1 MRQACDVAIRVCVC
15 VQSFILISLHSY
27 FQPGVVDKDGRT
39 PLRLAVKNG
48 KLEVVN
54 YLIVEQNV
62 GLKGRC
68 EQLSIEE

>member
-1 MRQACDVAIRVCVC
+1 MRHVYIILCLGRCSCVC
-15 VQSFILISLHSY
+15 FIFIILCSY

-39 PLRLAVKNG
+39 PLRLAVQNG

-54 YLIVEQNV
+54 YLIVKHNV
-62 GLKGRC
+62 GLQGMY

>member
-1 MRQACDVAIRVCVC
+1 MSVCV
-15 VQSFILISLHSY
+15 FILILLCSY

-39 PLRLAVKNG
+39 PLKLAIQKRN
-48 KLEVVN
+48 LEVVN

-62 GLKGRC
+62 GLQGMY